1 MTGHFAFQCAA
12 VWLIQNGHAF
22 NKADIAEGCHK
33 REKDYEDI
41 ESIALVEKELDWRKI
56 VQKAIIMRPKIPWI
70 LIDLEEKIRM
80 LRKKV
85 FIKKEILDMI
95 YDEEEKGRKT
105 TQKFREKRAK
115 LYI

>member
-1 MTGHFAFQCAA
+1 
-12 VWLIQNGHAF
+12 
-22 NKADIAEGCHK
+22 
-33 REKDYEDI
+33 
-41 ESIALVEKELDWRKI
+41 
-56 VQKAIIMRPKIPWI
+56 MRPKIPWI

-105 TQKFREKRAK
+105 TQKFRKKRAK